1 MYIPFDHTNCGN
13 ELVSRAIA
21 LWQVDDVSAA
31 SICLLKAFR
40 DENADAMFFLGMM
53 HHFGW
58 SGYQS
63 LTSAGFLYEKAS
75 QLKHS
80 KAIVAW
86 ADVLDSEGRSQEA
99 YELYL
104 SAMQLNNSQATYEV
118 GHRLLQGYHVTKD
131 EKQAIT
137 LLKKAMRMGNLPA
150 TLTLAD
156 CYAEGVAVEKNMD
169 RAKQFYTMVVH
180 YFEEEYGEHLV
191 ITDIEKIKRLGF
203 IYGLDVDF
211 SAYQQAR
218 QSLER
223 LNQPSPKKNNPFIA
237 FYVKHPS
244 LCLSILSSI
253 ACMTIVGYLMNLL
266 LSSGFFKTLAAM
278 ASSVLTGVSTYQAL
292 QPYQEQLKKWF

>member
-1 MYIPFDHTNCGN
+1 MYIPFDPTNCGN
-13 ELVSRAIA
+13 ELVHRALA

-63 LTSAGFLYEKAS
+63 STSAGFLYEKAC
-75 QLKHS
+75 QLKHTQ
-80 KAIVAW
+80 AMVAW
-86 ADVLDSEGRSQEA
+86 ADVLDSEDRPQEA
-99 YELYL
+99 YELYV
-104 SAMQLNNSQATYEV
+104 SAMQLNNSQATYEL
-118 GHRLLQGYHVTKD
+118 GYRMLQGYHISKD

-150 TLTLAD
+150 TLTIAD
-156 CYAEGVAVEKNMD
+156 CYAQGVGVEKNLD

-180 YFEEEYGEHLV
+180 YFQEEYGEHLV
-191 ITDIEKIKRLGF
+191 ITDIEKMKRIGF
-203 IYGLDVDF
+203 IYGLDADF
-211 SAYQQAR
+211 AAYQQAR
-218 QSLER
+218 QTLESL
-223 LNQPSPKKNNPFIA
+223 NKPSVKKMNPFTQ

-253 ACMTIVGYLMNLL
+253 ACMTIVGYLMNIL
-266 LSSGFFKTLAAM
+266 LSSGFFKALAVM

-292 QPYQEQLKKWF
+292 QPYQEQLKQWI